1 MGENVKIA
9 DSNLLCQENYIRF
22 DDVID
27 EFEAPHSTYNDK
39 LIVGINDD
47 RSRFFIDSYPLQQ
60 DEETLCLMIDKE
72 IEHLPRNHYSMRLR
86 NGELDLSLR
95 KLAVDWIWKAIS
107 HYGFGPLCFCLSVN
121 YLDRFLSIYEFP
133 RGKAWTVQLLA
144 VACLSLAAKLEETP
158 MPLSVDL
165 QVGDPKFVFEGK
177 TIKRMEILVMGT
189 LKWRL
194 QALTSLSFIDYFLCK
209 INDDQYAL
217 SSSIPKAIQLIIS
230 TIMGID
236 FLEFKPSEIAAAV
249 AIVVSGEMQI
259 VDIEK
264 FMSCFMNIEKG
275 RVLKCIDLIKR
286 WSLISSKIG
295 GEEGSGRAFS
305 SVPES
310 PIGLLD
316 VGCMNTSYK
325 TDELTTVGSYANSSH
340 NSRGNK
346 RRKLD
351 L

>member
-1 MGENVKIA
+1 MGENVEIA
-9 DSNLLCQENYIRF
+9 ASNLLCYENNICF

-27 EFEAPHSTYNDK
+27 EFESPHHTHNEK
-39 LIVGINDD
+39 IIVGINND
-47 RSRFFIDSYPLQQ
+47 RSGFFIDSYPLQH

-72 IEHLPRNHYSMRLR
+72 IEYLPRNDYLMRLR
-86 NGELDLSLR
+86 NGDLDVSLR
-95 KLAVDWIWKAIS
+95 KLAIDWIWKASS

-121 YLDRFLSIYEFP
+121 YMDRFLSIYEFP

-144 VACLSLAAKLEETP
+144 VACLSLAAKLEETT

-177 TIKRMEILVMGT
+177 TIQRMEVLVMGT

-194 QALTSLSFIDYFLCK
+194 QALTSLSFIDYFLTK

-217 SSSIPKAIQLIIS
+217 CSSVPKAIQLIIC
-230 TIMGID
+230 TIKVID

-249 AIVVSGEMQI
+249 AIAVSGEVQTMG
-259 VDIEK
+259 IEK
-264 FMSCFMNIEKG
+264 FISCFINIEKG
-275 RVLKCIDLIKR
+275 RVLKCAELIKNL
-286 WSLISSKIG
+286 SQISSKIG
-295 GEEGSGRAFS
+295 GEEGSVRVVS

-310 PIGLLD
+310 PIGVLD
-316 VGCMNTSYK
+316 VGCMSMSYK
-325 TDELTTVGSYANSSH
+325 SDELTTVGSCANSSH
-340 NSRGNK
+340 NSPDNK

-351 L
+351 F